1 MRECYS
7 VVVGCGVLRPL
18 LSPPPTSLPPPPS
31 CPISSPL
38 LLPFI
43 PFRVTD
49 KCTVTQ
55 LRRHDAGI
63 LHPWLASS
71 SVPDCAVE
79 DAQHRAW
86 SVEKREV
93 YKQEQTHGSSSH
105 GLSRRHGE
113 GWPLNSTKM
122 GNTWSLGRDE
132 AEDSRRPF
140 AKDRSFLYLD
150 ERTENTLRT
159 ISMFLL
165 YFCVLLLALYLI
177 IL

>member
-1 MRECYS
+1 MKECYS
-7 VVVGCGVLRPL
+7 VVVRCGVPCPL
-18 LSPPPTSLPPPPS
+18 SSPPPTSLPPPPS
-31 CPISSPL
+31 RPISSSL

-55 LRRHDAGI
+55 MRRYDAGI

-79 DAQHRAW
+79 DAQHWAW
-86 SVEKREV
+86 SVEKWEV
-93 YKQEQTHGSSSH
+93 YKQEQMHGSSSH

-122 GNTWSLGRDE
+122 GNTWSLGRDK

-150 ERTENTLRT
+150 ERTEDTLRT